1 MILFYD
7 KCLWFVQ
14 VTLIIDFLTDGIVND
29 VLKVYLV
36 KCGKQWDGRE
46 AQGIVGKTPSEAAAV
61 IVDNYGLSITA
72 DELMTEITPMF
83 SDQYSFAL

>member
-1 MILFYD
+1 M
-7 KCLWFVQ
+7 
-14 VTLIIDFLTDGIVND
+14 DFLTDGIVND

-36 KCGKQWDGRE
+36 KHGKQWDGRE

-61 IVDNYGLSITA
+61 VVDNYGLSITA

-83 SDQYSFAL
+83 SDQ